1 MKNRGTIKL
10 IDLRRV
16 KLNEFLF
23 FAAFIFYFAHY
34 FINASLI
41 DNLVPGVLRLF
52 RLAVLFI
59 LALKWLFAA
68 SDVYKRQV
76 IRSGWRKVQS
86 NIAQHVPDP
95 VRPGNRISENCES
108 VVSKYSGLVY
118 IDCVVMFSWNS
129 A

>member
-59 LALKWLFAA
+59 LALKWLFAERY
-68 SDVYKRQV
+68 SKK
-76 IRSGWRKVQS
+76 KV
-86 NIAQHVPDP
+86 
-95 VRPGNRISENCES
+95 
-108 VVSKYSGLVY
+108 
-118 IDCVVMFSWNS
+118 
-129 A
+129 